1 MIEKINVFFRTILCM
16 KAIVP
21 LFCGIIISFSG
32 VAQKDEQPVP
42 FLFHSHIDIFSSPK
56 EKSLLT
62 GTTSPAF
69 NYLELYLQTAGQT
82 EMGIADSKVSSF
94 VSKISRPS
102 QSFSSKDLKK
112 LYKEIHD
119 AFFSKYVENPAFNEI
134 FVNGNYNCLTA
145 SALYALILEKL
156 SIGYSIR
163 ETPDHVYIIADP
175 GSANVVFET
184 TAPGAKSLQITDK
197 FKSQFLEYLSNN
209 KLITAQ
215 EAASDKNAVF
225 EKYFYADEKISLK
238 QLAGLM
244 YYNMGID
251 AFMKEDYSLA
261 HKNFEKAYML
271 YPSKRTKYLVAA
283 SLMSILYQTGMEKND
298 NAWLYCLRY
307 HELIGSEFSAE
318 LLKDFWKSSIQ
329 KLLFKSPQP
338 AKLQLIYRE
347 MMPSISDTTL
357 KKEMRSDYYYHT
369 AHYFDIKNKY
379 DSSLVYIDSVY
390 TLTPDDLLVQ
400 ELITGLIGQ
409 TVRSMPPDDI
419 TTLDTLHHFFNRYS
433 FLDRHGKLG
442 EGYMYCL
449 AAVTA
454 KLYDKDKKKEGD
466 QYYAIIYDM
475 MVNQPTVFKK
485 YELYLTNALV
495 QIYVY
500 YVRNKQ
506 YKEAK
511 KYVES
516 VLKHIPNNEEM
527 ILRLKRINEI
537 LEVRN

>member
-1 MIEKINVFFRTILCM
+1 MIEKFDVFFRPISSM
-16 KAIVP
+16 KSIIP
-21 LFCGIIISFSG
+21 FICGITVSFFG
-32 VAQKDEQPVP
+32 VAQKEENPAP
-42 FLFHSHIDIFSSPK
+42 FRFHSHIDIFSSPK
-56 EKSLLT
+56 ERSLLT
-62 GTTSPAF
+62 GTGASGF
-69 NYLELYLQTAGQT
+69 NYLELYLQTAGQNDIA
-82 EMGIADSKVSSF
+82 IADGKVSSF
-94 VSKISRPS
+94 LSKVSRPN
-102 QSFSSKDLKK
+102 QTFSAKDLKK

-119 AFFSKYVENPAFNEI
+119 AFFAKYVENPPFNEI

-175 GSANVVFET
+175 GSSNVVFET
-184 TAPGAKSLQITDK
+184 TAPGAKTLQITDK
-197 FKSQFLEYLSNN
+197 FKSQFIEYLTNN
-209 KLITAQ
+209 KLISSQ

-225 EKYFYADEKISLK
+225 EKYFYADEKIGLQ

-251 AFMKEDYSLA
+251 AYMKEDYAQA
-261 HKNFEKAYML
+261 HKNFEKAYIL

-283 SLMSILYQTGMEKND
+283 SLMSILYETGMEKNE

-307 HELIGSEFSAE
+307 HELIGSESSAE
-318 LLKDFWKSSIQ
+318 LLKDFWKSTIQ
-329 KLLFKSPQP
+329 KLLFKSPQQV
-338 AKLQLIYRE
+338 KLQLVYHE
-347 MMPSISDTTL
+347 MMPAINDTNL
-357 KKEMRSDYYYHT
+357 KKEMRSEYYYHT

-379 DSSLVYIDSVY
+379 DSSLLYIDSVY
-390 TLTPDDLLVQ
+390 ALTPDDLLVQ
-400 ELITGLIGQ
+400 ELITGLIAQ
-409 TVRSMPPDDI
+409 TVRSMPLDDI
-419 TTLDTLHHFFNRYS
+419 TTLDTFNYFFNRYS
-433 FLDRHGKLG
+433 FLDRNGKLG

-454 KLYDKDKKKEGD
+454 KLFDKDNKKDGD
-466 QYYAIIYDM
+466 QYYTIIYDM
-475 MVNQPTVFKK
+475 IVNQPKIFKK
-485 YELYLTNALV
+485 YEMFLTNALV

-516 VLKHIPNNEEM
+516 VLKHLPNNEEM
-527 ILRLKRINEI
+527 QLRMKRINEI
-537 LEVRN
+537 LENRN